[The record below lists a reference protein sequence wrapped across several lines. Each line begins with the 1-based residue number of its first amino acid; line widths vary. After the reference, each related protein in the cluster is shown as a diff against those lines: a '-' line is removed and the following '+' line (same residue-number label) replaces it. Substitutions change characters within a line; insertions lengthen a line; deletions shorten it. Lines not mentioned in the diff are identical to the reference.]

1 METLLKKP
9 LSILPLLLLAIFA
22 FFPRTAEAQ
31 EEGYAFSLSNFSL
44 ELLGGYTGLNPKDLN
59 AVASYEEAYLQYY
72 YVTRFNYYRSLYGDG
87 YRVTNSRNDNAR
99 FTDVT
104 GGPSY
109 GFRLRYN
116 LSPTLGLSIGIQFLN
131 RTKNSNVA
139 MNVDVMDS
147 THGGGQNIGALSYQY
162 QNPGFLLSFSAWS
175 PQLAAHFGWN
185 IGQALR
191 LELLVAGGPLYAEC
205 RTVSERRT
213 ASTDQTGFRSE
224 TVYAVEM
231 KGEAKG
237 LSGELGGRAGL
248 RLTSF
253 LSFFV
258 EGVFAFR
265 AADEVQGTGW
275 SRTVISDSNGS
286 QAPVTASWNGRW
298 TFIRQNVTAD
308 WGRFQENLLQNQIE
322 IFGFGSNFQ
331 KFMIDLS
338 GFQIKAG
345 LSFRI

>member
-1 METLLKKP
+1 MKRPSTT
-9 LSILPLLLLAIFA
+9 LPLLLLAIFA

-59 AVASYEEAYLQYY
+59 AGAAYEEAYLQYN
-72 YVTRFNYYRSLYGDG
+72 YVTRFNYYHELYGDD
-87 YRVTNSRNDNAR
+87 YQVTSSRAADAR
-99 FTDVT
+99 FETMK
-104 GGPSY
+104 GSPLY
-109 GFRLRYN
+109 GLRLRYN
-116 LSPTLGLSIGIQFLN
+116 LSPTLGLSVGVQFLN
-131 RTKNSNVA
+131 RTQSSNVA
-139 MNVDVMDS
+139 MNVDVLDASHSDGGTADS
-147 THGGGQNIGALSYQY
+147 LSYQY

-191 LELLVAGGPLYAEC
+191 FEILVAGGPLYARC

-213 ASTDQTGFRSE
+213 ASTDRTGFRSE

-265 AADEVQGTGW
+265 AADGVQGAGW

-286 QAPVTASWNGRW
+286 QESVTASWNGRW

-322 IFGFGSNFQ
+322 ISGFGSNFQ
-331 KFMIDLS
+331 KFSIDLS
-338 GFQIKAG
+338 GFQLKAG
-345 LSFRI
+345 LAFRL